1 MTLTTVGEEEDEV
14 RVGAPGRLPAIELDR
29 VTKRFDRDGA
39 RPAVL
44 QDVSLT
50 VAEGEF
56 LCLLGASG
64 CGKSTLLS
72 LVAGLDAPTSGAVST
87 PAGRAALM
95 FQESAL
101 FPWLT
106 AGQNVE
112 LALRFRGV
120 ARTQRRAEAER
131 LLASVHLEGQSR
143 ARVHELSGGMRQ
155 RVALARALA
164 QDARVLLMDEP
175 FAALDAITRDVLHD
189 ELERVWR
196 ENRLTVVFVTHN
208 VREAVRL
215 GQRVVLMSSR
225 PGRIARE
232 WDVAI
237 PGRRRIESTEVADLA
252 REITDVLRTEIRR
265 HATPGSAAAVDGEAT
280 R

>member
-14 RVGAPGRLPAIELDR
+14 RVGAPGSPPAIELDR

-44 QDVSLT
+44 LDVSLT

-87 PAGRAALM
+87 PGGRAALM

-120 ARTQRRAEAER
+120 ARQQRRSEAER
-131 LLASVHLEGQSR
+131 LLASVHLDGHHG

-189 ELERVWR
+189 ELERVWH
-196 ENRLTVVFVTHN
+196 ENGLTVVFVTHN

-265 HATPGSAAAVDGEAT
+265 HATPAAATTVDREAP

>member
-1 MTLTTVGEEEDEV
+1 MTLATDSEERPWAVADV
-14 RVGAPGRLPAIELDR
+14 PAPTAPPAVVLDR

-50 VAEGEF
+50 VARGEF
-56 LCLLGASG
+56 VSLLGASG

-72 LVAGLDAPTSGAVST
+72 LVAGLETPTSGAVST
-87 PAGRAALM
+87 PGGRAALM

-112 LALRFRGV
+112 LALRLRGV
-120 ARTQRRAEAER
+120 GRSERRAESER
-131 LLASVHLEGQSR
+131 LLELVHLAGQHGT
-143 ARVHELSGGMRQ
+143 RVHELSGGMRQ

-164 QDARVLLMDEP
+164 QDAQILLMDEP

-189 ELERVWR
+189 ELTRVW
-196 ENRLTVVFVTHN
+196 EETGLSVVFVTHN

-215 GQRVVLMSSR
+215 GQRVELMSSR
-225 PGRIARE
+225 PGRFVRR
-232 WDVAI
+232 WQVAI
-237 PGRRRIESTEVADLA
+237 DGPRRIESPEVAALA
-252 REITDVLRTEIRR
+252 TEITDDLRREIRR
-265 HATPGSAAAVDGEAT
+265 HAVAPSPTPGAT
-280 R
+280 S